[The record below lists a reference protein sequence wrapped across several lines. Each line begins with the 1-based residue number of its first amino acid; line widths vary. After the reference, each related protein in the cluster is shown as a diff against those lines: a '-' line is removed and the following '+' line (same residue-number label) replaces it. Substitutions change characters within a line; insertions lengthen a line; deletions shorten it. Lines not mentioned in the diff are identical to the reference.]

1 MSAISTCCGAQMRWG
16 DYGGYNSDCF
26 YLHLSRCRCAASKAS
41 GDTPRDDVQP
51 YTPQE
56 YTPKYDTRQ
65 TPQDDIQLCYLRHT
79 AFSERA
85 QIHAWKQNK
94 TLSILPIQA
103 THKMPPGSYQVF
115 KTKLKGAGSMLP
127 ARELYQS

>member
-1 MSAISTCCGAQMRWG
+1 MRWG

-65 TPQDDIQLCYLRHT
+65 TPQDDIQLCYLRT
-79 AFSERA
+79 YSIQRA
-85 QIHAWKQNK
+85 SANSCVEAEQNVVY
-94 TLSILPIQA
+94 LAYP
-103 THKMPPGSYQVF
+103 SYSQDAPRLVSS
-115 KTKLKGAGSMLP
+115 L
-127 ARELYQS
+127 